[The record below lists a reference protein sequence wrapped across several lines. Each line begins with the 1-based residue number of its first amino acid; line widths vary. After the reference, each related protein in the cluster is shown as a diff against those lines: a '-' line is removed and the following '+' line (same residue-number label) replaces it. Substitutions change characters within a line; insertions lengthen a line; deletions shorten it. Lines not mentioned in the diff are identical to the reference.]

1 MDLVLHS
8 SHQTPS
14 FPTKLEQGI
23 ENLSVQLQERNIL
36 ELCYRNFDYI
46 DQ

>member
-1 MDLVLHS
+1 MDLVLHP
-8 SHQTPS
+8 SHKTPS

-23 ENLSVQLQERNIL
+23 ENLSVQLHEHNIL